1 MSIPKSL
8 NGRLFLILPY
18 DIGTLGMEANAMEA
32 GDRVQ
37 VTEYG
42 GRKLIRRVVA
52 NRGESIVVCNE
63 EEYKRATGKGR
74 EPDGIG
80 FPRQSVR
87 PLGDDSDGQNCP

>member
-1 MSIPKSL
+1 MSIPKVL
-8 NGRLFLILPY
+8 NERLFLTLPY
-18 DIGTLGMEANAMEA
+18 DIGTLKVEANRMEA

-63 EEYKRATGKGR
+63 EEYKRAASKGR
-74 EPDGIG
+74 GPDGIG

-87 PLGDDSDGQNCP
+87 LLGDSSDGKNCP

>member
-1 MSIPKSL
+1 
-8 NGRLFLILPY
+8 
-18 DIGTLGMEANAMEA
+18 MEA